1 MSLKDEVIWHGGGKV
16 ETYPDGLHMT
26 KPIAVIP
33 VEALRERLKSIA
45 NSGSHDYW
53 EIGYCA
59 AFKELLAEL
68 EGL

>member
-1 MSLKDEVIWHGGGKV
+1 MNLKDEIVTVTWNGSAYKVNRPRWYGG
-16 ETYPDGLHMT
+16 D
-26 KPIAVIP
+26 VIP